1 MSLKNKLQRFK
12 NHLVPE
18 QVQQPK
24 NMNENPK
31 NIDTKGEIPFIE
43 MWEQANTKVYYLED
57 EYCFIREVHYPLS
70 HQHGK
75 YRFQDYIK
83 AVDMW
88 NHNGMKHPL
97 SAYGYQPNDLFF
109 FDTETTGLGGGV
121 GNTIFLLGY
130 AYLEKDEI
138 ILRQHFLPEPGLE
151 IPLYYSFLEN
161 IDYTTLVTYNGKAF
175 DWPQVKTRHT
185 LIREHVPKLPSFG
198 HFDLYHASRRF
209 WKDQLESVKLVNV
222 EKDILE
228 FERKDDVPG
237 FLAPMIYFDFVER
250 KNPEGIITVLQ
261 HNENDILSLITL
273 YTHLTFQ
280 ILQLDPSQTS
290 QEKLILGKWLQ
301 AIGEK
306 DVAIQTFEKLSLA
319 NEIEAKFELAFHLK
333 RQKKYS
339 DARDLW
345 LEVLEKGNGKLKI
358 KSSIEVAKLFEH
370 QFKNYDQALKIAR
383 IGLSLHEEER
393 SGKSKK
399 DDKIYQDLI
408 KRMTRLERK

>member
-12 NHLVPE
+12 NHMVKE

-24 NMNENPK
+24 NMNEKPK

-57 EYCFIREVHYPLS
+57 EYCLIREVHYPLS

-97 SAYGYQPNDLFF
+97 SAYGYQPKDLFF

-209 WKDQLESVKLVNV
+209 WKDQLDSVKLVNV

-250 KNPEGIITVLQ
+250 KNPEGIITILQ

-290 QEKLILGKWLQ
+290 QEKLMLGKWLQ

-306 DVAIQTFEKLSLA
+306 DVAIQTFENLSLA

-339 DARDLW
+339 EARDLW
-345 LEVLEKGNGKLKI
+345 LEVIEMGNGKLKI

-370 QFKNYDQALKIAR
+370 QFKNYEQALKIAR
-383 IGLSLHEEER
+383 IGLSLLEEGQ
-393 SGKSKK
+393 SGKQKK

-408 KRMTRLERK
+408 KRITRLERK